1 MDVLRGKVVVQH
13 AGGARVAVLA
23 AHAVK
28 QGAAHLVEGGDYFA
42 VLHGQRDLPLLKLVG
57 VVGVEELGFDV
68 EIARQLG
75 VGGGHAVLHGAV
87 RQNKMQQQGVAAVE
101 QRAAQNQQG
110 VGIPNHAVVDGE
122 DGVERHHQRA
132 EGDGAVAQADGA
144 GQGKH
149 EGEQRHR
156 GQKQQRLAERKLHG
170 KRGDAEGGNG
180 GEQILNAAGEA
191 VV

>member
-1 MDVLRGKVVVQH
+1 MAELGHKTAVFADVAGAGALVDVLRGKVVVQH

-42 VLHGQRDLPLLKLVG
+42 VLHGQRDLPLLDLVG

-68 EIARQLG
+68 EIARELG
-75 VGGGHAVLHGAV
+75 IGGGHAVLHGAV
-87 RQNKMQQQGVAAVE
+87 RQNEVQQQGVAAVE

-122 DGVERHHQRA
+122 DGIERHHQRA
-132 EGDGAVAQADGA
+132 E
-144 GQGKH
+144 
-149 EGEQRHR
+149 
-156 GQKQQRLAERKLHG
+156 
-170 KRGDAEGGNG
+170 
-180 GEQILNAAGEA
+180 
-191 VV
+191 